1 MRPGPVR
8 HTSDPGPQGGARTLD
23 LRAPLAAACIP
34 HHHFPVCLET
44 HMESGIGFRKLR
56 KVSGSWLTCGSATK
70 ARRDGKPSLDPCGE
84 YVAGDYGDINM

>member
-1 MRPGPVR
+1 
-8 HTSDPGPQGGARTLD
+8 
-23 LRAPLAAACIP
+23 
-34 HHHFPVCLET
+34 
-44 HMESGIGFRKLR
+44 MESGIGFRKLR